1 MDFTCNVH
9 KEFPLF
15 VYMGKVHVQRIIMNV
30 NIANYKMLGMRTGV
44 FFRPPGSSLASNNA
58 PTRVREWM

>member
-15 VYMGKVHVQRIIMNV
+15 VYMGKVNVQRIIMSV
-30 NIANYKMLGMRTGV
+30 NIANYEVLGIRTAV
-44 FFRPPGSSLASNNA
+44 FFRAPGSSLVSNNA
-58 PTRVREWM
+58 PTLVRE